1 MSEPENAVTF
11 YILVIRKYDCSKY
24 NELLFTLYLVRWTL
38 RLIFIQLT
46 K

>member
-1 MSEPENAVTF
+1 MNEPKNAF
-11 YILVIRKYDCSKY
+11 YILVIRKYDYSKY
-24 NELLFTLYLVRWTL
+24 NNLFNLVPWTL